1 MREKKIIDTV
11 ENLRLASQNMPKVW
25 DGRESILEM
34 KSANFRYWRQMEWIE
49 FYFKFLCQKHF
60 ADIIDISSKKY
71 GVTEFDA
78 FRGISWDFR
87 VDSVDAETY
96 SVRANDTEGIANTIS
111 DYGYYGI
118 ILAIGVIEFDD
129 KETSLKKW
137 HDELR
142 GEVSKYDSNK
152 INSGIMSR
160 TRKTA
165 FTLEELHFLCF
176 NGETL
181 HQCCG
186 LFQDSFGKA
195 DSNKPKRK
203 ESKIDIGKIPNASVV
218 ATEIF
223 YGKVGYDS
231 KFQ

>member
-1 MREKKIIDTV
+1 MLEKMIIDTA
-11 ENLRLASQNMPKVW
+11 EKLRLASQNMPKVW

-34 KSANFRYWRQMEWIE
+34 KSAGFRYWKQMEWID

-60 ADIIDISSKKY
+60 AGIIDIPGKKY
-71 GVTEFDA
+71 GITEFDA
-78 FRGISWDFR
+78 FREISWDFK

-96 SVRANDTEGIANTIS
+96 SVTANDAEAIADIIS

-118 ILAIGVIEFDD
+118 ILAIGDMEYDD
-129 KETSLKKW
+129 EETSFKKW

-142 GEVSKYDSNK
+142 ERTSNYETNR

-165 FTLEELHFLCF
+165 YVLEEIHFICF
-176 NGETL
+176 DSETL

-186 LFQDSFGKA
+186 LFQDRFGET
-195 DSNKPKRK
+195 DRNRSK
-203 ESKIDIGKIPNASVV
+203 EKEVRIDIGEIPDASFII
-218 ATEIF
+218 TEDF
-223 YGKVGYDS
+223 
-231 KFQ
+231 